1 VNGDTALTLVR
12 CLLERGRYAAALT
25 LAQRLVAAGAD
36 VNHRYTDKGI
46 LNHSSKLID
55 YKEFYYNRWHFLV
68 FSCEPMM
75 CFLVNHGIFLL

>member
-1 VNGDTALTLVR
+1 VHLCSGWNSPSDKQDVNGDTALTLVR

-46 LNHSSKLID
+46 FKQ
-55 YKEFYYNRWHFLV
+55 FL
-68 FSCEPMM
+68 ETDR
-75 CFLVNHGIFLL
+75 LLRIFL